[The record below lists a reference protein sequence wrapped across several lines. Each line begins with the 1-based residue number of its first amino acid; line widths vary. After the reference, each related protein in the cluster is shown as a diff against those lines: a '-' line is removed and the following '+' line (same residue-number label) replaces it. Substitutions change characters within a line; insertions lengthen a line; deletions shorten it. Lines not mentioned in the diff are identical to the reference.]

1 MTSITLEYDYCDIR
15 AQKTLEYI
23 LSLGFFK
30 PAMVAKEEAI
40 SEKRKRLDNELKNY
54 LVDLS
59 GFKFNREEAN
69 IYE

>member
-1 MTSITLEYDYCDIR
+1 MATIALDYDIDNVQ

-23 LSLGFFK
+23 FSLGLFTPSIVGK
-30 PAMVAKEEAI
+30 VETI
-40 SEKRKRLDNELKNY
+40 SEKRKNLDDELKNY

-59 GFKFNREEAN
+59 GFKFNRETAN

>member
-1 MTSITLEYDYCDIR
+1 MATIALDYDVR
-15 AQKTLEYI
+15 NVQAQRTLEYI

-30 PAMVAKEEAI
+30 PAAIAKPATI
-40 SEKRKRLDNELKNY
+40 SEKRKELDSELKNY

-59 GFKFNREEAN
+59 GYKFNRETAN